1 MQLTAHKN
9 APVQRGETIM
19 SKSKPEIITLLV
31 LGIILVLLGTFL
43 VFNTPVHYMPYENYG
58 LYEDFCAALR
68 DSDDIFLPE
77 DDGTPFEYGQVSLDS
92 RTLFAK
98 PKGYAMQRT
107 EQINDAEVC
116 YDVECRRADSACIIG
131 EQTYRGVRY
140 RLSANTDKN
149 NYPRVSVRLILGN
162 MSYELSAH
170 YTSDELDEAQ
180 MQSIN
185 EKAAERLEIYT
196 KQIIDQYLQ
205 RSGS

>member
-1 MQLTAHKN
+1 MLCVIAKL
-9 APVQRGETIM
+9 
-19 SKSKPEIITLLV
+19 PEDASEKLR
-31 LGIILVLLGTFL
+31 
-43 VFNTPVHYMPYENYG
+43 M
-58 LYEDFCAALR
+58 LR
-68 DSDDIFLPE
+68 DSALPAERAGVPLYGHITIATFLPE
-77 DDGTPFEYGQVSLDS
+77 DDGTPFEYGQASLDS

-116 YDVECRRADSACIIG
+116 YDVECRRADSARIIG

>member
-1 MQLTAHKN
+1 MT
-9 APVQRGETIM
+9 
-19 SKSKPEIITLLV
+19 KSKPEIITLLIF
-31 LGIILVLLGTFL
+31 GIILVLLGTFL
-43 VFNTPVHYMPYENYG
+43 VFNAPVHPAPYENYDS
-58 LYEDFCAALR
+58 YEDFCAALR
-68 DSDDIFLPE
+68 DSDDIFLPD
-77 DDGTPFEYGQVSLDS
+77 DDGTPFEYGQVSLDN

-98 PKGYAMQRT
+98 PKGYAMQRM

-140 RLSANTDKN
+140 RLTANTDN
-149 NYPRVSVRLILGN
+149 TYSRVSVDLILGK
-162 MSYELSAH
+162 MSYDLSAQ

-205 RSGS
+205 RPGS

>member
-43 VFNTPVHYMPYENYG
+43 VFNVPVHHTPYENYDS
-58 LYEDFCAALR
+58 YEAFCAALR
-68 DSDDIFLPE
+68 DSDSVFLPE
-77 DDGTPFEYGQVSLDS
+77 DDGTPFEYGQVSLDG

-98 PKGYAMQRT
+98 PKGYAMQRM
-107 EQINDAEVC
+107 EHINDAEVC

-149 NYPRVSVRLILGN
+149 NYPRVSVNLILGN